1 MIGAAARLYKRDL
14 WTFLTLGL
22 VFVPV
27 AALASAVQWVLFH
40 LTGLSSLVALDGKTG
55 AVTILFTVM
64 IGDLAAAFAGVLA
77 MGAVAVVLHAE
88 SDGQRLSARQAARR
102 VRARLRPLAAATLIQ
117 YGVVLLLTLTI
128 VGIPLAIHRFIRW
141 SLFAQTCMLDRRD
154 GRGSLARSSRLV
166 QGHWWRTFGFTVLVS
181 MLSVVSGLGFGI
193 ALLLLTSQ
201 TLNFIDL
208 ASSLIY
214 VLTVPFTAAALTLY
228 YFDLEARGSAEPAP
242 AAVAAAYPPAAGD
255 TAW

>member
-1 MIGAAARLYKRDL
+1 M
-14 WTFLTLGL
+14 
-22 VFVPV
+22 
-27 AALASAVQWVLFH
+27 Q
-40 LTGLSSLVALDGKTG
+40 
-55 AVTILFTVM
+55 
-64 IGDLAAAFAGVLA
+64 
-77 MGAVAVVLHAE
+77 
-88 SDGQRLSARQAARR
+88 GQ
-102 VRARLRPLAAATLIQ
+102 
-117 YGVVLLLTLTI
+117 
-128 VGIPLAIHRFIRW
+128 
-141 SLFAQTCMLDRRD
+141 
-154 GRGSLARSSRLV
+154 
-166 QGHWWRTFGFTVLVS
+166 WWRTFGFKVLVS